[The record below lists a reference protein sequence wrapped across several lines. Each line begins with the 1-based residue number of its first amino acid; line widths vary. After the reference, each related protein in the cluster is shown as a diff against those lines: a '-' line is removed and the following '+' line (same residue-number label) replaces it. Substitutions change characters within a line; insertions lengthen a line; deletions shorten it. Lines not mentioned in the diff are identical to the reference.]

1 MQKVIILGGIGNGT
15 VIAEAIADA
24 NKRGY
29 GKLEMAGYLNDREER
44 GSYIESFPVLGC
56 LSEASRFAAEGYKFI
71 NTIYR
76 IDGQAERLD
85 LFESLGLSDDDLATF
100 IHPTAYYAPNA
111 VFEPG
116 AVLMPYVMISAGARI
131 GRGSLIMVGAS
142 IGHNTELGPY
152 NHVAA
157 QAVVGAYIKTGT
169 GVHIGLNA
177 TLRENLTIGD
187 HATVGMGAVLT
198 KNVGEKEIWAG
209 NPAKFLR
216 IAQ

>member
-24 NKRGY
+24 NKRGDRS
-29 GKLEMAGYLNDREER
+29 LEMAGYLNDREET
-44 GSYIESFPVLGC
+44 GSYIESFPVLGRTADAPC
-56 LSEASRFAAEGYKFI
+56 LAKEGYKFI

-76 IDGQAERLD
+76 IDGQSERLD
-85 LFESLGLSDDDLATF
+85 LFNSLGLGDGDLATF
-100 IHPTAYYAPNA
+100 IHPTAYYAPNV

-116 AVLMPYVMISAGARI
+116 SVIMPYVMISAGARI

-142 IGHNTELGPY
+142 IGHNTKLGPY
-152 NHVAA
+152 SHVAA

-177 TLRENLTIGD
+177 TLRENLEIGD
-187 HATVGMGAVLT
+187 FATVGMGAVLT

-216 IAQ
+216 MAQ